1 MKKSIMNAINQ
12 ISSNEEMNE
21 VINLIKLKQRQLRDM
36 AAFNVKS
43 SISVGMKVKINSR
56 RGDMFGIVEKIKQ
69 KKAIVNVDGRTWDCP
84 LTLIEA
90 A

>member
-1 MKKSIMNAINQ
+1 MKTSIMNAINQ
-12 ISSNEEMNE
+12 ISSIEEMNE

-36 AAFNVKS
+36 TAFNVKS
-43 SISVGMKVKINSR
+43 SITVGMKVKINSS